1 MHNVCR
7 LKVSGEVSLPHAV
20 LRNIARFGDIFVRH
34 MIRERILAGSPVKR
48 SAVGIVGDGVIIS
61 FFQDI
66 LCRFLRYFLFFS
78 LYGNFFFIR
87 FFIIFIFICSVRR
100 DIFSFRIRFLF
111 FFFFPFFEPETVC
124 IPGICQI
131 ARKYSR
137 SSDPVFIF

>member
-1 MHNVCR
+1 MDNVCR
-7 LKVSGEVSLPHAV
+7 FKVSGEVSLPHAV
-20 LRNIARFGDIFVRH
+20 LRNIARFGDISVRH
-34 MIRERILAGSPVKR
+34 MIRERILAGPPVKR

-61 FFQDI
+61 LSQDI

-100 DIFSFRIRFLF
+100 DIFFFRICFLF
-111 FFFFPFFEPETVC
+111 FFFFPLFEPETVC

-137 SSDPVFIF
+137 SSDLVFIF